1 MNALYCEAKLDLT
14 DSLFFVIQ
22 WAYSDFTGI
31 APSAKASNEF
41 IINVKKGNTSILFL
55 ARSQCINT

>member
-14 DSLFFVIQ
+14 DSLFCVIQ

-41 IINVKKGNTSILFL
+41 IINVKKGNTSSYF
-55 ARSQCINT
+55 